1 MEDKEYLNKFE
12 QRLQEAILLPAPAL
26 GGKFML
32 VDDISVQWER
42 FQHEYI
48 ADAVTQIADYPEVS
62 VAWAAYLGLAVA
74 EGWDRDWEK
83 LSQSPYTSFYGQQ
96 GFDDMD
102 DNILMN
108 HLGLALDSDE
118 AQRYVSL
125 FRTCAKIVTSS
136 IRREQIPPQSP
147 LAYHCFVIV
156 CRLMFNLGASLRLK
170 HLGYSLQK
178 VDL

>member
-1 MEDKEYLNKFE
+1 MEDKTFLETFE
-12 QRLQEAILLPAPAL
+12 THIKEALLLPVPDL
-26 GGKFML
+26 DGDFIL
-32 VDDISVQWER
+32 TDDITQQWER
-42 FQHEYI
+42 MQQEYV

-83 LSQSPYTSFYGQQ
+83 LPQTPYSDFYGQQ

-108 HLGLALDSDE
+108 HLGLSLDSEE
-118 AQRYVSL
+118 ALRYVSL
-125 FRTCAKIVTSS
+125 FRTCAKIATTS

-147 LAYHCFVIV
+147 LAYHCFVMV
-156 CRLMFNLGASLRLK
+156 CKLMFNLGASLRLK

>member
-1 MEDKEYLNKFE
+1 MEDKVYLEIFE
-12 QRLQEAILLPAPAL
+12 ARLKESILLPVNEL
-26 GGKFML
+26 QGDFIIT
-32 VDDISVQWER
+32 DDILMQWER
-42 FQHEYI
+42 LQQDYI

-83 LSQSPYTSFYGQQ
+83 LSQMPYSAFYGQQ

-102 DNILMN
+102 DNILVN
-108 HLGLALDSDE
+108 HLRLKLDSKE
-118 AQRYVSL
+118 AQGYVTI
-125 FRTCAKIVTSS
+125 FRTCAKIATTS

-156 CRLMFNLGASLRLK
+156 CKLMFNLGASLRLK
-170 HLGYSLQK
+170 HLGYSLHK

>member
-1 MEDKEYLNKFE
+1 MEDKTFLETFE
-12 QRLQEAILLPAPAL
+12 THIKEALLLPVPDL
-26 GGKFML
+26 DGDFIL
-32 VDDISVQWER
+32 TDDITQQWER
-42 FQHEYI
+42 MQQEYV

-83 LSQSPYTSFYGQQ
+83 LAQTPYSDFYGQQ

-108 HLGLALDSDE
+108 HLGLSLDSEE

-125 FRTCAKIVTSS
+125 FRTCAKIATTS

-147 LAYHCFVIV
+147 LAYHCFVMV
-156 CRLMFNLGASLRLK
+156 CKLMFNLGASLRLK